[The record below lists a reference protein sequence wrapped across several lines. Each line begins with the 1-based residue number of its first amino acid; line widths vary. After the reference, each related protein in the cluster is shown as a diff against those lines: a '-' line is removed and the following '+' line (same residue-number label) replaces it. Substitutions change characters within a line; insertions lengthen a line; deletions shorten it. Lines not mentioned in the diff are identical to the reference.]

1 MLNFSWCALFYI
13 KKFIKRKRCWYFNT
27 KLWHLDSNARNRLV
41 FVQLMIPS
49 EITSNRADAKV
60 FFGWANLS
68 TWTFHRVKN
77 GFKWSTPEK
86 SHVNLLTWVAE
97 VYLKSPECHFLSFH
111 FKLNKCKTSF
121 VCVLYLPTLQ
131 DTWGLLTARFCLSH
145 LHVLQKKRIT
155 REIKFLP
162 PPQVSCCWMRRI
174 SGHARGRGRTQSA
187 CMGRIWWAWAA
198 VFNLTFSNYINIYFY
213 LVNVWVFHVKF
224 KL

>member
-97 VYLKSPECHFLSFH
+97 VYLKSPESVTSFLSTSNSTSVKHRLFVFYICLPYRTPEDFSQPASVFPIFMFYKKKENH
-111 FKLNKCKTSF
+111 TGNKVFTSS
-121 VCVLYLPTLQ
+121 T
-131 DTWGLLTARFCLSH
+131 GLLLLDAPDLRTCAWEGADSERVHGEDLMSM
-145 LHVLQKKRIT
+145 
-155 REIKFLP
+155 
-162 PPQVSCCWMRRI
+162 SC
-174 SGHARGRGRTQSA
+174 S
-187 CMGRIWWAWAA
+187 
-198 VFNLTFSNYINIYFY
+198 F
-213 LVNVWVFHVKF
+213 
-224 KL
+224 

>member
-97 VYLKSPECHFLSFH
+97 VYLKSPECHFFSFH

-145 LHVLQKKRIT
+145 LHVLQKKENHTGNKVFTSSTGLLLLDAPDLRT
-155 REIKFLP
+155 CAWEGADSERVHGEDLMSM
-162 PPQVSCCWMRRI
+162 SC
-174 SGHARGRGRTQSA
+174 S
-187 CMGRIWWAWAA
+187 
-198 VFNLTFSNYINIYFY
+198 F
-213 LVNVWVFHVKF
+213 
-224 KL
+224 